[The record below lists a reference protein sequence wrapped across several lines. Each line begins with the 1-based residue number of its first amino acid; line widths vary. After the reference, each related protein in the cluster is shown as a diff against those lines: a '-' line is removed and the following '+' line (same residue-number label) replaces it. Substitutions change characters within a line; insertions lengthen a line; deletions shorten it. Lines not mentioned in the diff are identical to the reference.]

1 MDISSELQWSIGINI
16 VALAFFAGVYIHT
29 IKTLEKNQ
37 ETLEK
42 NQEHSDE
49 ASEKRVNE
57 LKIYLI
63 EKIDDIKK
71 HFSNDLKRVE
81 DKQDKHNN
89 MIERTY
95 ALEKEQGIQAEQIK
109 VINHRI
115 QDLEK
120 GK

>member
-1 MDISSELQWSIGINI
+1 MNISSELQWSIGINI

-37 ETLEK
+37 EHT
-42 NQEHSDE
+42 DE

-81 DKQDKHNN
+81 AKQDKHNN